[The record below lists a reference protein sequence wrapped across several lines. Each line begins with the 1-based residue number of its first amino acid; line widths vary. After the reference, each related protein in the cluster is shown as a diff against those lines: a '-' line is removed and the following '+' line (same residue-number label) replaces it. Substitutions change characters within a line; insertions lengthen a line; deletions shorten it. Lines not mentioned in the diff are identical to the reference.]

1 MRMLLALVLALLARQ
16 ALAACTATAVPVI
29 FGAYNPVSGQV
40 LDSAGRVDV
49 SCVPSAGYTI
59 SMSAGLG
66 SYAARQMA
74 SGPEHDG
81 TSSRELL
88 ERLALAGIGA
98 VALTAD
104 RAEELA
110 RDLTG
115 RGELRRDEARQTI
128 EEAMTR
134 WRGDA
139 TRLTE
144 RAGASLQS
152 VFDQLGLISREVH
165 DELELRV
172 AQLEHRLRL
181 AESRLESRSGPTKI

>member
-1 MRMLLALVLALLARQ
+1 MPA
-16 ALAACTATAVPVI
+16 
-29 FGAYNPVSGQV
+29 
-40 LDSAGRVDV
+40 DAG
-49 SCVPSAGYTI
+49 
-59 SMSAGLG
+59 
-66 SYAARQMA
+66 
-74 SGPEHDG
+74 HDG

-110 RDLTG
+110 RELTG
-115 RGELRRDEARQTI
+115 RGDLRRDEVRQTI
-128 EEAMTR
+128 DEAMTR

-152 VFDQLGLISREVH
+152 VFDQLGLVSRESYE
-165 DELELRV
+165 ELELRV

-181 AESRLESRSGPTKI
+181 VEMRVETPPQL

>member
-1 MRMLLALVLALLARQ
+1 
-16 ALAACTATAVPVI
+16 
-29 FGAYNPVSGQV
+29 
-40 LDSAGRVDV
+40 
-49 SCVPSAGYTI
+49 
-59 SMSAGLG
+59 
-66 SYAARQMA
+66 MA
-74 SGPEHDG
+74 SDSERDG
-81 TSSRELL
+81 TPSRELL

-134 WRGDA
+134 WRGDV

-144 RAGASLQS
+144 RAGASLES
-152 VFDQLGLISREVH
+152 VFDQLGLISRDAH

-181 AESRLESRSGPTKI
+181 AESRLESGPGPTEI